1 MEKRDL
7 RAHVDKFGVGTVA
20 PLYAILWRAACPV
33 LGAPPTNDH
42 TGAREQPAIA
52 QARQRREREKAR
64 LIAGTPHSKSHQP
77 DLSRVCRWIVLV
89 GWLLGC
95 SLLVSALALHLQPQR
110 TSTGQH
116 EEWKPIATVRSAEA
130 ETNNEHSRVIVC
142 SLP

>member
-42 TGAREQPAIA
+42 TGAREQPLPKHDNGE
-52 QARQRREREKAR
+52 RERAR